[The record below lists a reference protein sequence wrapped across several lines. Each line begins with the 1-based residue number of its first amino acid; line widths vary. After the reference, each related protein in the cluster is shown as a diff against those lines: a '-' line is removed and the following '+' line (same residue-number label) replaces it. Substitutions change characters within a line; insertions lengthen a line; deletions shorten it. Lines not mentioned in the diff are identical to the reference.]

1 MPIIDFLAPY
11 FLWTGD
17 PTAWVAL
24 LTLIV
29 LEVVLGIDN
38 LIFISILTNKL
49 PQEQQARARR
59 LGISAALIM
68 RLVLLATISFIVQL
82 TEPLFTAFGHGF
94 SWRDLILIAGG
105 LFLVWKATK
114 EIHHTVDPD
123 DHKDTMVGAVTMT
136 LGAAIF
142 QILLLDLVFSINSII
157 TAVGMT
163 DEIAIMYIAVIVA
176 VSVMML
182 AATPLANFIAKNPTI
197 VMLALGFL
205 LMIGMTLIADGMGY
219 HVPKGYIYAAM
230 GFSALVEGLN
240 MLARKRKKGG
250 TGGHSCSRTLQGG
263 RTVRHHASGSRT
275 MWMMLAGLVIQPPL
289 KPSPSGS
296 IASQRTTPAWRDG
309 RRRRRNRR

>member
-1 MPIIDFLAPY
+1 MQLIEFFAPH
-11 FLWTGD
+11 FQFVAD

-49 PQEQQARARR
+49 PEAQRARARR

-68 RLVLLATISFIVQL
+68 RLVLLATISIIVQL
-82 TEPLFTAFGHGF
+82 TTPVFTAFGHGF

-114 EIHHTVDPD
+114 EIHHTVDPE
-123 DHKDTMVGAVTMT
+123 DHKDTMMGET
-136 LGAAIF
+136 LQISLAGAIF
-142 QILLLDLVFSINSII
+142 QILLLDLVFSIDSII

-182 AATPLANFIAKNPTI
+182 AAGPLANFIAKNPSI

-205 LMIGMTLIADGMGY
+205 LMIGMTLIADGMGF

-240 MLARKRKKGG
+240 MLTRRKKKSG
-250 TGGHSCSRTLQGG
+250 GGH
-263 RTVRHHASGSRT
+263 
-275 MWMMLAGLVIQPPL
+275 
-289 KPSPSGS
+289 
-296 IASQRTTPAWRDG
+296 
-309 RRRRRNRR
+309 